1 MLGIRLNHVTT
12 GAVIFYQIA
21 KFMGPTWANLGPV
34 GPRWVGPMLV
44 SWTLISGW
52 SVLSRVSRI
61 PIPSERTTI
70 KSHLFPFT
78 SFRETI
84 PIITI
89 LQVYSKLNLGIWLNG
104 FEYFMNRSSTITMR
118 VCIRYCIRCR
128 LIFPHIGWFA
138 VSICVAVTHIYL
150 LSMLTYWQW
159 KPLEQ
164 M

>member
-1 MLGIRLNHVTT
+1 MLGIKLNHVNT

-34 GPRWVGPMLV
+34 GPRWVGPMLF

-70 KSHLFPFT
+70 KWHLFPFT

-89 LQVYSKLNLGIWLNG
+89 LQVYSKLNLGNWLNG
-104 FEYFMNRSSTITMR
+104 FEYFMNRSSTVTMR

-128 LIFPHIGWFA
+128 LTFPHIGWCA
-138 VSICVAVTHIYL
+138 VSICVAVTHINL

-159 KPLEQ
+159 KPLEH